1 MGFENDAQLMEFVKS
16 IEENEMIKAPAYMK
30 QEILKKSNNLTVSIE
45 AHKNKTSKNLQLFFY
60 GLKVSAAL
68 AMELTLLMVINL
80 PSELTAPNVSK
91 KQERVIP
98 DWEIAKKA
106 HEKSND
112 VTGFLDDISTDA
124 LMRIKKNGK
133 E

>member
-16 IEENEMIKAPAYMK
+16 LEENEMIKAPAYMK

-68 AMELTLLMVINL
+68 AMALTLRMVINL

-91 KQERVIP
+91 KQERVIS